1 MYTVCI
7 IHVNKYQINF
17 YYVLFLMLYN
27 NETEYF
33 FFFTEN
39 WFCFVINIFAE
50 RHAKNV
56 YFLVCLFR
64 IIGKNVC
71 YNNCISLRRERA

>member
-1 MYTVCI
+1 MCS
-7 IHVNKYQINF
+7 
-17 YYVLFLMLYN
+17 LMLYN

-64 IIGKNVC
+64 RMCATTIAFHSEGKGLSDFVP
-71 YNNCISLRRERA
+71 